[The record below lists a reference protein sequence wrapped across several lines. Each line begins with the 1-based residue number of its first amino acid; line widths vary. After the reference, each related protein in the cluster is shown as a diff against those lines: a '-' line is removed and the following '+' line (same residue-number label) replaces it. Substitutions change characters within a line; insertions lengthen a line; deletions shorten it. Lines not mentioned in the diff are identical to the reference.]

1 MIKFAQRFAEARK
14 RAKMTQADV
23 AEKLNISFQAISLW
37 ERGETTPDIEKLPEI
52 AALFQVS
59 TDWLLSVEDENE
71 LILDIQESLSDR
83 LFNEEKMYT
92 YIKTYATIKHLHQ
105 TIKVLP
111 YARELHKGQYRKGK
125 DKVPYIYHPL
135 LIACHALA
143 LGLDDDNLISTAL
156 LHDVCEEC
164 GVLVEDLPVN
174 EETKMAVALLT
185 KDTTDSKTEAAKKK
199 YYGAI
204 SQNEIATMVKLL
216 DRCNNVS
223 GMVTGFNRNKLAEY
237 IKETEK
243 WFYPLLQQAKTD
255 YPMYSNQIFLLKYH
269 LLSVIEAIKHQL

>member
-1 MIKFAQRFAEARK
+1 
-14 RAKMTQADV
+14 
-23 AEKLNISFQAISLW
+23 
-37 ERGETTPDIEKLPEI
+37 
-52 AALFQVS
+52 
-59 TDWLLSVEDENE
+59 
-71 LILDIQESLSDR
+71 
-83 LFNEEKMYT
+83 
-92 YIKTYATIKHLHQ
+92 
-105 TIKVLP
+105 
-111 YARELHKGQYRKGK
+111 
-125 DKVPYIYHPL
+125 
-135 LIACHALA
+135 
-143 LGLDDDNLISTAL
+143 
-156 LHDVCEEC
+156 
-164 GVLVEDLPVN
+164 
-174 EETKMAVALLT
+174 MAVALLT

>member
-156 LHDVCEEC
+156 LHDVC
-164 GVLVEDLPVN
+164 
-174 EETKMAVALLT
+174 
-185 KDTTDSKTEAAKKK
+185 
-199 YYGAI
+199 
-204 SQNEIATMVKLL
+204 
-216 DRCNNVS
+216 
-223 GMVTGFNRNKLAEY
+223 
-237 IKETEK
+237 
-243 WFYPLLQQAKTD
+243 
-255 YPMYSNQIFLLKYH
+255 
-269 LLSVIEAIKHQL
+269 